1 MESKSV
7 PDILSPSQ
15 VEEENIQV
23 VRRFFEAAGTGDTSK
38 AHEFIDP
45 DWVSSDAKAN
55 PKLTKLRGPEL
66 MIEAIK
72 MLHSAFADL
81 HYEEEEIVASGNKV
95 VAVMSVSGRHA
106 GDYAGIPSTGR
117 SFSTSDVVIFKIAN
131 GKIVESSS
139 YRDRLRFLI
148 QIGVLGP
155 SSHQYDHFFQALK
168 ESVL

>member
-1 MESKSV
+1 MYLMESKSV

-15 VEEENIQV
+15 VEEENIRV

-66 MIEAIK
+66 MIEAI

-81 HYEEEEIVASGNKV
+81 RYEEEEIVASGNKV

-106 GDYAGIPSTGR
+106 GDYAGIPATGC
-117 SFSTSDVVIFKIAN
+117 SFSTSDVVISKLPTA
-131 GKIVESSS
+131 
-139 YRDRLRFLI
+139 R
-148 QIGVLGP
+148 
-155 SSHQYDHFFQALK
+155 
-168 ESVL
+168 

>member
-1 MESKSV
+1 
-7 PDILSPSQ
+7 
-15 VEEENIQV
+15 
-23 VRRFFEAAGTGDTSK
+23 
-38 AHEFIDP
+38 
-45 DWVSSDAKAN
+45 
-55 PKLTKLRGPEL
+55 

-81 HYEEEEIVASGNKV
+81 HYEEEGMVSSGNKV

-106 GDYAGIPSTGR
+106 GDYAGILATGR

-131 GKIVESSS
+131 GKILESSS

-155 SSHQYDHFFQALK
+155 SSHQYDHFFQVLK

>member
-1 MESKSV
+1 MYLMESKSV

-15 VEEENIQV
+15 VEEENIRV

-66 MIEAIK
+66 MIEAI

-106 GDYAGIPSTGR
+106 GDYAGIPATGC
-117 SFSTSDVVIFKIAN
+117 SFSTSDVVISKLPTA
-131 GKIVESSS
+131 
-139 YRDRLRFLI
+139 R
-148 QIGVLGP
+148 
-155 SSHQYDHFFQALK
+155 
-168 ESVL
+168 